1 MIDFSLTEE
10 QLALREMLQ
19 KFTKNEILPVAA
31 QYDREGEFAMD
42 IVKKAYDL
50 QIMNASVPEAYGGG
64 GMGCIEDCIL
74 HEELSYGCSGVSTC
88 IMTNLLAMAPVLI
101 AGSEEQKQQFL
112 KPICTGPEPQF
123 VSFCLTEPEAG
134 SDVGAVAT
142 TAVLENGRYRIN
154 GQKCFI
160 TNASYASLF
169 VVFAGVDL
177 GDGRKG
183 LSAFLVP
190 GDSEGLSIGKEED
203 KMGQRASN
211 TAQVIFEDVM
221 VPQENLLGKAGGGF
235 KLAMKTLDHTRH
247 AVAAE
252 AVGVARRALEEA
264 IRYTK
269 ERIQFGKPIAANQA
283 IRFMIADMATQIEAA
298 RMMAW
303 QSAWMTDRH
312 MSQSKQSA
320 MAKLFATDVAMRVT
334 TDCLQLFGGYGYM
347 REYPMEKLMRDAK
360 ILQIYE
366 GTNQIQKVVISGNVL
381 A

>member
-142 TAVLENGRYRIN
+142 TAVLEIDEIPDSILSRLMSVRAYDAEGMMLDADVIA
-154 GQKCFI
+154 GQHLRPVLQQMLDDD
-160 TNASYASLF
+160 A
-169 VVFAGVDL
+169 V
-177 GDGRKG
+177 
-183 LSAFLVP
+183 AFLHLHNAKR
-190 GDSEGLSIGKEED
+190 GC
-203 KMGQRASN
+203 
-211 TAQVIFEDVM
+211 
-221 VPQENLLGKAGGGF
+221 
-235 KLAMKTLDHTRH
+235 
-247 AVAAE
+247 
-252 AVGVARRALEEA
+252 
-264 IRYTK
+264 Y
-269 ERIQFGKPIAANQA
+269 
-283 IRFMIADMATQIEAA
+283 AA
-298 RMMAW
+298 R
-303 QSAWMTDRH
+303 
-312 MSQSKQSA
+312 
-320 MAKLFATDVAMRVT
+320 VERV
-334 TDCLQLFGGYGYM
+334 
-347 REYPMEKLMRDAK
+347 
-360 ILQIYE
+360 
-366 GTNQIQKVVISGNVL
+366 V
-381 A
+381 